1 MRASILAMG
10 PLLMKSKQ
18 QVPLHIGTRPV
29 DLHIRAMQQLG
40 AQVELAD
47 GYVKAR
53 APKGLKG
60 CEITFPFVSV
70 GATENAMMAACL
82 AELFNTSCQMP
93 QKSQIVEDEASS
105 GGRRRCDYNGGRGIW
120 SR

>member
-1 MRASILAMG
+1 MG
-10 PLLMKSKQ
+10 PLLASHGEA
-18 QVPLHIGTRPV
+18 QVSLPGGCAIGTRPV

-82 AELFNTSCQMP
+82 AEGTTRLVNAAREPEIVDLATCLNQMGAR
-93 QKSQIVEDEASS
+93 IS
-105 GGRRRCDYNGGRGIW
+105 GQAAM
-120 SR
+120 